1 MDTDAA
7 IRRLAF
13 EQARFSVAEAMVGMA
28 VASQEADNVQAAGKT
43 QTETAQDF
51 SDEADRLHAEH
62 VRAEQHA
69 VDKRA

>member
-28 VASQEADNVQAAGKT
+28 VASQQADNVQAAGKT
-43 QTETAQDF
+43 ENQTAQAF
-51 SDEADRLHAEH
+51 ADEADCLHAEH
-62 VRAEQHA
+62 VRAESHT
-69 VDKRA
+69 VDKTA